1 MTRVALV
8 GIGTMGL
15 PMGRNLLAAG
25 HEVIGCDVDPGR
37 ASLLG
42 VPFAATPGEAARGA
56 ELVILSLPSV
66 AIVEEAVV
74 GPRGVCEGVEPG
86 AVVVDMS
93 TSPPALARR
102 LAERLAASG
111 AVFLDAP
118 VSGGPMGAED
128 ASLTIMVGG
137 APEVFERARPVFE
150 ALGRTVVHV
159 GTHGAGQAAKLCNNL
174 VAGATMAAL
183 AECCAVARREGIDPK
198 LLYGIL
204 STSTGDS
211 RVLRNRFPL
220 AGAEDK
226 HPSNRGFESLFAVDL
241 IAKDLELA
249 VELAREHGVEP
260 NQTEQALAAYRAAQA
275 AGLGSLDYSAVYR
288 SIDGDGNG

>member
-1 MTRVALV
+1 MARIGLV

-25 HEVIGCDVDPGR
+25 HEVVGCDADPAR
-37 ASLLG
+37 AELLG
-42 VPFAATPGEAARGA
+42 VPFAATPAEAAHGA
-56 ELVILSLPSV
+56 EMVILSLPSV
-66 AIVEEAVV
+66 AIVEQTAL
-74 GPRGVCEGVEPG
+74 GGEGVLEGIAPG
-86 AVVVDMS
+86 AIVADTS

-102 LAERLAASG
+102 LAEGFTAAG
-111 AVFLDAP
+111 ALFVDAP

-137 APEVFERARPVFE
+137 DAGAFERARPVLA
-150 ALGRTVVHV
+150 ALGRLVVHV
-159 GTHGAGQAAKLCNNL
+159 GGHGAGQAAKLCNNL

-183 AECCAVARREGIDPK
+183 AECCAIAKREGIEPR
-198 LLYGIL
+198 LLYEIL

-220 AGAEDK
+220 PGAEER
-226 HPSNRGFESLFAVDL
+226 HPSNRGFEPLFAVDL

-249 VELAREHGVEP
+249 IELARQHGVEP
-260 NQTEQALAAYRAAQA
+260 AMTEQSLAQYRRAQA
-275 AGLGSLDYSAVYR
+275 EGHGALDYSAVFR
-288 SIDGDGNG
+288 IVDGS